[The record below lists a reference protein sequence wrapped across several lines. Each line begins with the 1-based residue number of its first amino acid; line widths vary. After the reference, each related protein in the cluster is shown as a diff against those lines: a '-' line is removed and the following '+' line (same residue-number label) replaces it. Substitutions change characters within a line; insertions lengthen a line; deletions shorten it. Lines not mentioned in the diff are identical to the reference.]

1 MPWARARSAA
11 GRALAA
17 WRSAGVVT
25 AGPGGATHKA
35 ASVQRAPTAADR
47 RLRGAPCT
55 QGSPGAPGALVE
67 VQHLVSSSVFITA
80 FLLCFCKC
88 GLVLGFFFFLVFPLP
103 FFFLRLSFISSSASI
118 SCRGRSRHAGLWH
131 FAFPLSAQAA
141 LPAASAR
148 LVAGNSRSRFPSF
161 TRSPRAPS

>member
-55 QGSPGAPGALVE
+55 PGSPGAPGALLE

-103 FFFLRLSFISSSASI
+103 FFFYG
-118 SCRGRSRHAGLWH
+118 C
-131 FAFPLSAQAA
+131 PLLAA
-141 LPAASAR
+141 LPASPAEADRGTPAS
-148 LVAGNSRSRFPSF
+148 GTSRFPS
-161 TRSPRAPS
+161 APKQHCQPPALGS